1 MATKSK
7 LKIVDVAAEPA
18 VPVVDVVEAMT
29 PAAVD
34 VPREVVVMTRMD
46 ELREELEELE
56 LEWEELVEVVRN
68 AHRPVPS
75 EQMIGSCIEQLKHF
89 AEEKFAKGQ
98 VKVLM
103 REVNA
108 NSLDFSS
115 GEIPDLD
122 IDVVSRIISDNDIG
136 TKSARNVDV
145 FGEIYNVVVENEE
158 IADFFSASDL
168 RVLKNWLEIQAA
180 LRVTDAASSSRGA
193 PKDASTRGV
202 LWDQITTASGR
213 VIPVSATKDGKW
225 TVRGRGMSDA
235 IKQGKT
241 TAEEVADLI
250 AQLAPP
256 RKA

>member
-29 PAAVD
+29 PAAVE
-34 VPREVVVMTRMD
+34 VPREVVVMSRLD

-75 EQMIGSCIEQLKHF
+75 EQMIGSCIEQLKNF

-115 GEIPDLD
+115 GEVPDLD

-180 LRVTDAASSSRGA
+180 LRVTDAASGRSVKDKDPAMRGI
-193 PKDASTRGV
+193 T
-202 LWDQITTASGR
+202 WDEIRTASGR
-213 VIPVSATKDGKW
+213 VIPLSAKSGGAWALKGLARKKAIEAGVSAEEL
-225 TVRGRGMSDA
+225 DA
-235 IKQGKT
+235 
-241 TAEEVADLI
+241 LI
-250 AQLAPP
+250 AQLEPP